1 MDSLSYLLPAS
12 SLPVLQGF
20 LWFRLDYTSKITL
33 PLAEY
38 FLPMISLA
46 NTAVWCLLHLN
57 EMLVLL
63 TMLLQGLWNQNV
75 GRKAGVSQRRAR
87 GKWIHSSWRRV
98 HNKHWSFAVADASSI
113 ELSKINEDTL
123 LLWQLKSKA
132 ITILKYLPRKKKI
145 KKKIYLLAF
154 WSVAQQGFTLHFIVL
169 IYIYKSSMGKVS
181 YYPWLR
187 VSTNVLL
194 LENTSNRFFFFS
206 FLHTPLAPQAW
217 RIKINIIPLT

>member
-1 MDSLSYLLPAS
+1 MLSITMLLRVLDHRAASQWSQVQCHYCRQKTAPNFIPCKTNMSLSRETFYRDAETSFPPLHMDSLSYLLPAS

-87 GKWIHSSWRRV
+87 GKWIHSSWRKV

-113 ELSKINEDTL
+113 ELSKINEDTR
-123 LLWQLKSKA
+123 LLW
-132 ITILKYLPRKKKI
+132 
-145 KKKIYLLAF
+145 
-154 WSVAQQGFTLHFIVL
+154 
-169 IYIYKSSMGKVS
+169 
-181 YYPWLR
+181 
-187 VSTNVLL
+187 
-194 LENTSNRFFFFS
+194 
-206 FLHTPLAPQAW
+206 
-217 RIKINIIPLT
+217 